1 MAGRPRTSIYRV
13 RTANLMSKPKKT
25 LYRIFFTSQGKGYEI
40 YARKVSQGDM
50 YGFVEI
56 EEIIF
61 GEKSA
66 IVVDPG
72 EEALKKEFASVKR
85 LLIPYHSVSRID
97 EVEKEGQA
105 RIVSLAVSHA
115 DTDVNLPVPP
125 HKHLK

>member
-1 MAGRPRTSIYRV
+1 
-13 RTANLMSKPKKT
+13 MSKQKKT
-25 LYRIFFTSQGKGYEI
+25 VYRIFFTCQGKGYEI

-66 IVVDPG
+66 IVLDPG

-85 LLIPYHSVSRID
+85 LLVPYHSVSRID
-97 EVEKEGQA
+97 EVEKEGLP
-105 RIVSLAVSHA
+105 RVVSLAVSHPEA
-115 DTDVNLPVPP
+115 DTPPPLPP